1 MDRFLYREI
10 LQQRLFPFIA
20 KKFNY
25 RAILHQ
31 DNDSKHSS
39 RICINALKDM
49 NIPWVILNN
58 DETII
63 KNYNLISKYVRPNP
77 RLVLLI

>member
-10 LQQRLFPFIA
+10 PKQRLLPFIA

-25 RAILHQ
+25 KAILHQ

-58 DETII
+58 DATII
-63 KNYNLISKYVRPNP
+63 
-77 RLVLLI
+77 